1 MILEKRSWTVPWSYK
16 FGDGVVR
23 PLRAGETVAWSIVD
37 DGPR

>member
-1 MILEKRSWTVPWSYK
+1 VPWSYK